1 MTNKDYVI
9 QERKNPF
16 FTIIKIIVSIIALVI
31 MIGLKNSVKVN
42 NLAFANIIG
51 LDKSPN
57 DPNNIVV
64 TFQFVTPKMKSGN
77 SVSTDKTI
85 VTSVEEKSINLA
97 ISSLQDYMNSNLSFS
112 NANAI
117 IISENLAKEGVH
129 RYISEISSN
138 LKFNTNMYILIC
150 ENSSQK
156 FIETLDKNND
166 LNPTSGFNILKNS
179 EEYTG
184 SIDVINITEFE
195 DFLYTKNASPRAP
208 ICKINSEESKDENKK
223 DDMNK
228 ESNESSQNNKSS
240 DTSDI
245 VDNISNN
252 TGGVIKQ
259 KSDIKVEVGGT
270 AVFDDDKLVG
280 KLSCDE
286 TAMHIMLTST
296 LESYDISLEKKDTKI
311 NNNQNSPTNIN
322 LSQTKKA
329 KIKVTTNNFNARA
342 DIEIPLNMII
352 LSNPVG
358 VYNYTNKDYMENL
371 KYQTEEILN
380 TQMDNYLKKIQKEYN
395 TDIDDFYSYTKKN
408 FLTYNEYLDYN
419 FKQKFKDMKINVKF
433 KITYTDSGLNLKK

>member
-1 MTNKDYVI
+1 MANKDYVI

-16 FTIIKIIVSIIALVI
+16 FTIIKIIVSIIALII
-31 MIGLKNSVKVN
+31 MIGLKNSVKIN

-85 VTSVEEKSINLA
+85 VTSVEERSINLA

-117 IISENLAKEGVH
+117 IISEELAKEGVH

-150 ENSSQK
+150 EDSSQK
-156 FIETLDKNND
+156 FIEILDENND
-166 LNPTSGFNILKNS
+166 LNPTSGFNILNNS
-179 EEYTG
+179 EDYTG

-208 ICKINSEESKDENKK
+208 ICKINSEKSSNQNKK
-223 DDMNK
+223 DNM
-228 ESNESSQNNKSS
+228 EQGSNESTQNDKSL
-240 DTSDI
+240 DKSDI

-252 TGGVIKQ
+252 NDDVINQ

-270 AVFDDDKLVG
+270 AVFNDDKLIG
-280 KLSCDE
+280 ILSSDE

-296 LESYDISLEKKDTKI
+296 LGSYDISLEKKDNNI

-329 KIKVTTNNFNARA
+329 KIKVTTNAISSVA
-342 DIEIPLNMII
+342 DIEIPLNMLI

-358 VYNYTNKDYMENL
+358 EYNYTNKDYMENL
-371 KYQTEEILN
+371 KKQTEDILN
-380 TQMDNYLKKIQKEYN
+380 TQMNNYFKKIQKEYN

-408 FLTYNEYLDYN
+408 FLTYNEYSDYN
-419 FKQKFKDMKINVKF
+419 FKEKFKDMKINVKF